1 MFSGDCSITINN
13 VDVGIDEGKADFPY
27 LACNDMTRAIAGE
40 WQCGVTSS
48 NVSLQDSL
56 VSSPAR
62 IVVQGKG
69 HNHHNSFHVQLYLI
83 LAAPPSLVQL
93 MLGEVDVTKSSL
105 SVTENVNTLV
115 TCVTRFSVP
124 APRLSWTLDNQP
136 LESFN
141 QTDAPEQTDV
151 FKVRNP

>member
-1 MFSGDCSITINN
+1 MLMLVLMKVRLLTS
-13 VDVGIDEGKADFPY
+13 
-27 LACNDMTRAIAGE
+27 LACNDMTGAIVGE

-69 HNHHNSFHVQLYLI
+69 HKHHNSSCSTLSYSS
-83 LAAPPSLVQL
+83 APPSLVQL
-93 MLGEVDVTKSSL
+93 MQGESDVTKSSL
-105 SVTENVNTLV
+105 SVTENVKTLV

-141 QTDAPEQTDV
+141 QTDAPELTDV